1 MSFAQLHSYALSGIA
16 ALPVTV
22 EVHLANGLPA
32 FNIVGLPEGA
42 VRESRERVRSALQ
55 TAGFDMP
62 ARRITVNLAPANLP
76 KSGTRFDL
84 PIALGILLA
93 SAQLPTDPFAG
104 TAWVGELGLNGE
116 VRPVEGVLPTALAAT
131 EDGVR
136 LGVPLANL
144 DELSLLPDMSAMGVD
159 HLLSLVAWA
168 QGEGALREATPAP
181 IDTPPSATVDW
192 ADVKGQLQAKRALE
206 VAAAGGHN
214 AMLVGPPGCGK
225 SMLAARLPTILPP
238 LSLQEAREV
247 GAIWSVSG
255 TPRTAGTFFARPWQ
269 VAEPGISTAGLVG
282 GGVPIRPGALSRAHA
297 GVLFLDEVTEFRRDA
312 LEALRAPL
320 ESGQVHIARA
330 REQVVFPARPLV
342 TVLAANPSPSGYF
355 PGDARCTDTPDQ
367 IRRYFAKLSGP
378 LLDRIDIHMTLQP
391 VEPEALQQALPQETS
406 AEVRARVA
414 AAWARQ
420 QDRQGC
426 LNGQLQGR
434 RLEEVVQLDAAQQA
448 LLRRAMETFNLS
460 ARSYHRIL
468 RLARTLAD
476 LAGVEQVE
484 TAHLQE
490 AIGYRRAWSAG

>member
-1 MSFAQLHSYALSGIA
+1 MSFAQVQSFALSGIE

-55 TAGFDMP
+55 NAGFEMP

-84 PIALGILLA
+84 PIALGILQA
-93 SAQLPTDPFAG
+93 SAQLPASPFEK
-104 TAWVGELGLNGE
+104 TAWIGELGLNGE
-116 VRPVEGVLPTALAAT
+116 LRPVEGVLPTALSASEAALQ
-131 EDGVR
+131 
-136 LGVPLANL
+136 LGVPVANL
-144 DELSLLPDMSAMGVD
+144 DELALLPDAAAFGAH
-159 HLLSLVAWA
+159 HLLDIAAWARGEASLVGVSYAA
-168 QGEGALREATPAP
+168 GVALPA
-181 IDTPPSATVDW
+181 SQLDW
-192 ADVKGQLQAKRALE
+192 ADVKGQLQTKRALE
-206 VAAAGGHN
+206 VAASGGHN
-214 AMLVGPPGCGK
+214 AMMVGPPGCGK

-238 LSLQEAREV
+238 LSLEEAKQV
-247 GAIWSVSG
+247 GAIWSVAG
-255 TPRTAGTFFARPWQ
+255 TPRTAEDFLVRPWQ
-269 VAEPGISTAGLVG
+269 IAEPGISTAGLIG
-282 GGVPIRPGALSRAHA
+282 GGVPIRPGALSRAHH

-320 ESGQVHIARA
+320 ESGEVHIARA

-355 PGDARCTDTPDQ
+355 PGDARCHDTPDQ
-367 IRRYFAKLSGP
+367 IKRYFAKLSGP

-391 VEPEALQQALPQETS
+391 VEAEALQQTLPQETS
-406 AEVRARVA
+406 AQVRQRVE
-414 AAWARQ
+414 AAWQRQ
-420 QDRQGC
+420 LHRQGC

-434 RLEEVVQLDAAQQA
+434 QLEAVVQVDDGQQA
-448 LLRRAMETFNLS
+448 LLRRAMEAFNLS

-476 LAGVEQVE
+476 MAGSDRIEN
-484 TAHLQE
+484 AHLQE
-490 AIGYRRAWSAG
+490 AIGFRRAWSVS